1 MFYVSLAGFG
11 LGLGLGPGVG
21 LVTAGLDYIT
31 VSRTA
36 HLTGSS
42 FSETNSSKSVTT
54 ANVFPD
60 NAFSRAAAA
69 AAAVHE
75 SAVSRTTRLPA
86 EAGVYSAD
94 DDGDAGRSC
103 PDAVPDAF
111 QSAEGAISRS
121 ITAQ

>member
-1 MFYVSLAGFG
+1 MF
-11 LGLGLGPGVG
+11 PGQRTDG
-21 LVTAGLDYIT
+21 
-31 VSRTA
+31 SR
-36 HLTGSS
+36 
-42 FSETNSSKSVTT
+42 V
-54 ANVFPD
+54 
-60 NAFSRAAAA
+60 AA
-69 AAAVHE
+69 AAAVHK